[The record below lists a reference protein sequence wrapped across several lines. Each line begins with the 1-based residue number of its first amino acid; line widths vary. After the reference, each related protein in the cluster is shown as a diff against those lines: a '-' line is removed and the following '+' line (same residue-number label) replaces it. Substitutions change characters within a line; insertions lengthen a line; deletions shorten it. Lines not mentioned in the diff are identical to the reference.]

1 FFTYSSMS
9 EEVTYADLKFQNS
22 SETEKIQEIGKF
34 GEKAPPA
41 PSRVWRPAA
50 LFLTVLCL
58 LMLIGLGVLGNMFH
72 ITLKTAMKKMNK
84 LQNINEELQR
94 NVSLQLMSNMNSSNK
109 IRNLSTTLQTIAT
122 RLCRE
127 LYSKEQEHKCKPCPR
142 RWIWH
147 KDSCY
152 FLSDDVRTWQESRMA
167 CAAQNAS
174 LLKINNKNALEF
186 TKSQSTS
193 YPYWLGLSPE
203 KDYSYGMSVDD
214 IINSSAW
221 VIRNASDLNNMF
233 CGYIN
238 RIYVHYDYCIY
249 RKKMIC
255 EKMANPVQLGFIHF
269 REA

>member
-1 FFTYSSMS
+1 MS

-58 LMLIGLGVLGNMFH
+58 LTLIGLGVLGSMFH
-72 ITLKTAMKKMNK
+72 ITLKTAMKKMSK

-186 TKSQSTS
+186 IKSQSTS

-203 KDYSYGMSVDD
+203 KDYSYGTSVDN

-221 VIRNASDLNNMF
+221 VIRNASDLNNIF

>member
-1 FFTYSSMS
+1 MS

-50 LFLTVLCL
+50 LFLTLLCL
-58 LMLIGLGVLGNMFH
+58 LMLIGLGVLASVFR
-72 ITLKTAMKKMNK
+72 ITLKIEMKKINK
-84 LQNINEELQR
+84 LQNISEELQR

-109 IRNLSTTLQTIAT
+109 IRNLSTTLQIVAT
-122 RLCRE
+122 KLCRE

-152 FLSDDVRTWQESRMA
+152 FLSDDVQTWQESKMA

-174 LLKINNKNALEF
+174 LLKINNRNALEF
-186 TKSQSTS
+186 IKSQSRS
-193 YPYWLGLSPE
+193 RDYWLGLSPE
-203 KDYSYGMSVDD
+203 RDYISAESVDN

-221 VIRNASDLNNMF
+221 VIRNAPDLNNMY

-238 RIYVHYDYCIY
+238 FSYVQYYYCTY
-249 RKKMIC
+249 KKRMIC
-255 EKMANPVQLGFIHF
+255 EKMANPVQLDFIHF

>member
-1 FFTYSSMS
+1 MS

-58 LMLIGLGVLGNMFH
+58 LMLIGLGVLGSMFH

-84 LQNINEELQR
+84 LQNVNEELQR

-152 FLSDDVRTWQESRMA
+152 FLSDDFRTWQESRMA
-167 CAAQNAS
+167 CVAQNAS

-186 TKSQSTS
+186 IKSQSMS
-193 YPYWLGLSPE
+193 YSYWLGLSPK
-203 KDYSYGMSVDD
+203 KDDSYSMSVDN
-214 IINSSAW
+214 IIDSSAW
-221 VIRNASDLNNMF
+221 VIRNASDLNNIF
-233 CGYIN
+233 CGYIY
-238 RIYVHYDYCIY
+238 RIYVQYAYCTY
-249 RKKMIC
+249 RNKMIC
-255 EKMANPVQLGFIHF
+255 EKMASPVQLGFIHF

>member
-1 FFTYSSMS
+1 MS
-9 EEVTYADLKFQNS
+9 EEITYADLKFQNS
-22 SETEKIQEIGKF
+22 NEMEKIEEIGKF
-34 GEKAPPA
+34 GEKAPPSR
-41 PSRVWRPAA
+41 SRVWRPAA
-50 LFLTVLCL
+50 LFLTLLCL
-58 LMLIGLGVLGNMFH
+58 LMLIGLGVLASMFH
-72 ITLKTAMKKMNK
+72 ITLKIEMKKMNK

-94 NVSLQLMSNMNSSNK
+94 NFSLQLMSNMNSSNK

-122 RLCRE
+122 KLCRE

-152 FLSDDVRTWQESRMA
+152 FLSDDVQTWQESKMA
-167 CAAQNAS
+167 CAAQNAG

-186 TKSQSTS
+186 IKSQSRS
-193 YPYWLGLSPE
+193 RDYWLGLSPE
-203 KDYSYGMSVDD
+203 NGYTPDTRVDN

-221 VIRNASDLNNMF
+221 VIRNAPNLNNLH

-238 RIYVHYDYCIY
+238 RLYVYYSYCTY
-249 RKKMIC
+249 EKRMIC

-269 REA
+269 MEA

>member
-1 FFTYSSMS
+1 MS

-58 LMLIGLGVLGNMFH
+58 LMLIGLGVLGSMS
-72 ITLKTAMKKMNK
+72 MKKMNK

-186 TKSQSTS
+186 IKSQSTS

>member
-1 FFTYSSMS
+1 MS
-9 EEVTYADLKFQNS
+9 EEVTYADLQFQNS
-22 SETEKIQEIGKF
+22 SEMEKIPEIGKF

-41 PSRVWRPAA
+41 PSHVWRPAA
-50 LFLTVLCL
+50 LFLTLLCL
-58 LMLIGLGVLGNMFH
+58 LLLIGLGVLASMFH
-72 ITLKTAMKKMNK
+72 VTLKIEMKKMNK
-84 LQNINEELQR
+84 LQNISEELQR
-94 NVSLQLMSNMNSSNK
+94 NISLQLMSNMNISNK

-122 RLCRE
+122 KLCRE

-152 FLSDDVRTWQESRMA
+152 FLSDDVQTWQESKMA

-186 TKSQSTS
+186 IKSQSRS
-193 YPYWLGLSPE
+193 YDYWLGLSPE
-203 KDYSYGMSVDD
+203 EDSTRGMRVDN

-221 VIRNASDLNNMF
+221 VIRNAPDLNNMY

-238 RIYVHYDYCIY
+238 RLYVQYYHCTYKQ
-249 RKKMIC
+249 RMIC
-255 EKMANPVQLGFIHF
+255 EKMANPVQLGSTYF

>member
-1 FFTYSSMS
+1 MS

-50 LFLTVLCL
+50 LFLTLLCL
-58 LMLIGLGVLGNMFH
+58 LMLIGLGVLASVFH
-72 ITLKTAMKKMNK
+72 ITLKIEMKKTNK
-84 LQNINEELQR
+84 LQNISEELQR

-109 IRNLSTTLQTIAT
+109 IRNLSTTLQIVAT
-122 RLCRE
+122 KLCRE

-152 FLSDDVRTWQESRMA
+152 FLSDDVQTWQESKMA

-174 LLKINNKNALEF
+174 LLKINNRNALEF
-186 TKSQSTS
+186 IKSQSRS
-193 YPYWLGLSPE
+193 RDYWLGLSPE
-203 KDYSYGMSVDD
+203 KDYISAEIVDN

-221 VIRNASDLNNMF
+221 VIRNAPDLNNMY

-238 RIYVHYDYCIY
+238 YLHVQYYYCTY
-249 RKKMIC
+249 KKRMIC